1 MAGFT
6 VDEEENGF
14 PPLPPLSFHSVPL
27 LHVPVLDFVPTFS
40 LFFSPLPPF
49 FLFLFVLRSPLMIE
63 ERRHTGGNRSRPRA
77 LSHAA
82 LPRSWIYL

>member
-1 MAGFT
+1 MHVAGFT

-14 PPLPPLSFHSVPL
+14 PPLPPPSFHSVPL
-27 LHVPVLDFVPTFS
+27 LRSRSRFRSH
-40 LFFSPLPPF
+40 LFAFLLPPF

-63 ERRHTGGNRSRPRA
+63 ERRHTGGNRSRPRT